1 MQIEQFMCRSDNFG
15 VILHE
20 ESSGKTAAIDAPD
33 ADAILAVLKQKNL
46 SLDYLFIT
54 HHHSDHIAGIEKLKA
69 ATAALVI
76 GPKAEQSQIVGLDSA
91 IAEGDDFNFGNSRV
105 VPLSTPGHT
114 SGALSYYL
122 PLDRLLFTGDTLFS
136 LGCGRLFEGS
146 PSQMHASLQK
156 LAQLPDE
163 THIYCGHEYTQ
174 SNGRFAMSI
183 DGSNNALQQR
193 MVIVDALRAQNLPT
207 LPTTIGQEKATNP
220 FLRCDDN
227 NIRANL
233 DLVGADDIT
242 VFTKIRMLKD
252 NFK

>member
-33 ADAILAVLKQKNL
+33 ADTILTVLRKKNWT
-46 SLDYLFIT
+46 LDYLFIT
-54 HHHSDHIAGIEKLKA
+54 HHHSDHIVGIEKLKA
-69 ATAALVI
+69 ATGALVI
-76 GPKAEQSQIVGLDSA
+76 GPKAEQLQIGGLDKA
-91 IAEGDDFNFGNSRV
+91 ISEGDNFSFGNSRV
-105 VPLSTPGHT
+105 MPLSTPGHT

-122 PLDRLLFTGDTLFS
+122 PLDQLLFTGDTLFS

-163 THIYCGHEYTQ
+163 TLIYCGHEYTQ
-174 SNGRFAMSI
+174 ANGRFALSI
-183 DGSNNALQQR
+183 DGGNHALQQR
-193 MVIVDALRAQNLPT
+193 MIIVDTLRAQNLPT

-220 FLRCDDN
+220 FLRCN
-227 NIRANL
+227 NSEIRANL
-233 DLVGADDIT
+233 NLDGADDIT
-242 VFTKIRMLKD
+242 VFTQIRRLKD